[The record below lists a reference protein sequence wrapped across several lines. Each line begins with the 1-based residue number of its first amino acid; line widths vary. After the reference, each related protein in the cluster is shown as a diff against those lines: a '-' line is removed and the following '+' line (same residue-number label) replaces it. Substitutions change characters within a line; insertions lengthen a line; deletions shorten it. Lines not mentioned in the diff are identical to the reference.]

1 MLANID
7 LMAFGSY
14 SSLIAELCRGR
25 PRGHVDGNSLSE
37 SKFSLGRSV
46 HASVAPRLQIVDF
59 PVVYCSDEFSRMMGY
74 PRCDIMQSP
83 AAGDFMAGALT
94 DAVTVGK
101 RLGKGKA
108 TAFQC

>member
-1 MLANID
+1 M
-7 LMAFGSY
+7 
-14 SSLIAELCRGR
+14 R
-25 PRGHVDGNSLSE
+25 P
-37 SKFSLGRSV
+37 
-46 HASVAPRLQIVDF
+46 SVAPRLQIVDF

-101 RLGKGKA
+101 RLGKEGRGE
-108 TAFQC
+108 FGLGLGHSGRF